1 MLVSQLVKELYNKK
15 IPAIFIKL
23 DISKVFDTM
32 NWSFLIDIMRHLGF
46 GPHWREWVSAL
57 WATSS
62 SSFLVNNI
70 PWQRIQHRMGVRQGD
85 PLSPMLFLLAM
96 EPLRLLFQR
105 AHQLGLL
112 NTLQGCDE
120 SLGMSVYAADVA
132 VFISPTANDLRAT
145 KHILK
150 IFGEASWL
158 ITNLDKTKFYPLR
171 CHDLDL
177 EHLLQ
182 D

>member
-1 MLVSQLVKELYNKK
+1 
-15 IPAIFIKL
+15 
-23 DISKVFDTM
+23 
-32 NWSFLIDIMRHLGF
+32 
-46 GPHWREWVSAL
+46 
-57 WATSS
+57 
-62 SSFLVNNI
+62 
-70 PWQRIQHRMGVRQGD
+70 MGVWQGD

-112 NTLQGCDE
+112 NTLQGSDE
-120 SLGMSVYAADVA
+120 SLRMSMYTDDIV
-132 VFISPTANDLRAT
+132 VFINPTANDLRAT